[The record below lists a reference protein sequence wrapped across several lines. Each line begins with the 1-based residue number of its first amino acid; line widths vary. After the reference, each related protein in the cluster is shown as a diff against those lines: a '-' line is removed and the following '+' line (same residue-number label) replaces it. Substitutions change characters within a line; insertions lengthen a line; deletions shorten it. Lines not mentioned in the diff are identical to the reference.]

1 MSVSKLPRAAAL
13 SMMIALSSA
22 VPSLAQGISEMGAA
36 HAMGATLGAGLHR
49 NAGGASN
56 GLNNVY
62 GSINKQL
69 GGVSAAAAGN
79 AGSAAAGSNTAYAFA
94 ATDKNGD
101 PIDPRITVR
110 DAGKESNRLFDL
122 AVQKQKAG
130 KNAEAEQLYRRSL
143 LIRERIWG
151 SKDPAVTKIMGI
163 IAELMRK
170 RGDLAGAEVCYHA
183 VLTTE
188 LKSYGAGTYELV
200 PTLEKL
206 GQICFDQKKY
216 SDSYNYFQQVYTQRS
231 RKLGVDSP
239 ATITAALELS
249 KAYYE
254 SGNFSDAAD
263 LLSKTI
269 DAKLNDSGSPQ
280 MVKLL
285 EAYMNVL
292 KKQNKQEE
300 LTRIETKLQSM
311 KPSPA
316 AAETKT
322 ETNKVETVK
331 SETSKTETIK
341 TDTIKMDVK
350 TEGKTTEPSSV
361 STKSVDKVEEVK
373 TVSAEKK
380 IKDAG
385 H

>member
-1 MSVSKLPRAAAL
+1 MSLSKLPRAAAW
-13 SMMIALSSA
+13 STMIVLSSA

-36 HAMGATLGAGLHR
+36 HAMSATMGAGLHR

-56 GLNNVY
+56 SLNNVY
-62 GSINKQL
+62 GALNKQL
-69 GGVSAAAAGN
+69 GGVTDAASGGT
-79 AGSAAAGSNTAYAFA
+79 GSAAGSSNLFA
-94 ATDKNGD
+94 NTDKNGD
-101 PIDPRITVR
+101 PIDPRIMVR

-130 KNAEAEQLYRRSL
+130 KSSEAEQLYRRSL

-151 SKDPAVTKIMGI
+151 NKDPAVTKIMGV

-170 RGDLAGAEVCYHA
+170 RGDLAGAETYYHA

-188 LKSYGAGTYELV
+188 LKRFGAGTYELV

-216 SDSYNYFQQVYTQRS
+216 SESYNYFQQVYTQRS
-231 RKLGVDSP
+231 RKLGLDSP
-239 ATITAALELS
+239 ETITAALELS
-249 KAYYE
+249 KAHYE
-254 SGNFSDAAD
+254 AGNYSDAAD
-263 LLSKTI
+263 VLSKTI
-269 DAKLNDSGSPQ
+269 DAKMNDSGSPQ

-292 KKQNKQEE
+292 KKQNKPEE

-311 KPSPA
+311 KPAPIA
-316 AAETKT
+316 GETKT
-322 ETNKVETVK
+322 ETNKVETAK
-331 SETSKTETIK
+331 SESSKTETIK
-341 TDTIKMDVK
+341 TEAK
-350 TEGKTTEPSSV
+350 TEAKTTGTSMA
-361 STKSVDKVEEVK
+361 STKSVDKTEELK

-380 IKDAG
+380 IKDAS

>member
-1 MSVSKLPRAAAL
+1 MSVSKLPRVAAL
-13 SMMIALSSA
+13 SMMIALISA

-69 GGVSAAAAGN
+69 GGVSAASGGS
-79 AGSAAAGSNTAYAFA
+79 GSAAAGSNNAFA
-94 ATDKNGD
+94 FASTDKNGD
-101 PIDPRITVR
+101 PIDPRIMVR

-151 SKDPAVTKIMGI
+151 SKDPAVTKIMGV

-188 LKSYGAGTYELV
+188 LKHYGAGTYELV

-206 GQICFDQKKY
+206 GQICFAQKKY

-239 ATITAALELS
+239 ETITAALELS

-254 SGNFSDAAD
+254 SGNFSDAAE

-311 KPSPA
+311 KPSPV

-331 SETSKTETIK
+331 SETSKTDTIK
-341 TDTIKMDVK
+341 TEVK
-350 TEGKTTEPSSV
+350 SEGKTTEPSTV
-361 STKSVDKVEEVK
+361 SIKSVDKVEEVK

-380 IKDAG
+380 INDAG